1 MNSSYSPASN
11 PNYFLILNI
20 NTAPTAREIQ
30 DWFLPKLANALGLP
44 IEEIELDASFAE
56 YGLDS
61 SVALGLTGELSDW
74 LQAPLEATTLWDYP
88 NIKTLAASLA
98 RLKAESSG

>member
-1 MNSSYSPASN
+1 MS
-11 PNYFLILNI
+11 I
-20 NTAPTAREIQ
+20 NTPPTAREIQ
-30 DWFLPKLANALGLP
+30 DWFLPKLANALDLP
-44 IEEIELDASFAE
+44 IEEIELDTSFAE

-98 RLKAESSG
+98 RLEAESSG